1 MRKLSL
7 KLLVAKVLGKVPLG
21 TVLIVPFLVQIVG
34 TVGLVGYLSFRSGQ
48 KAVETLI
55 MDLGE
60 EVSDRIE
67 QNVLSFLD
75 KPHLLLQTTLG
86 ASKSGKL
93 NLDDFQQLQCS
104 FLAQV
109 QQPSSFNHLG
119 FGNEKGELLSVEHLE
134 SAIGSEIVVKVKDE
148 STGSQRI
155 TYGLDHQCN
164 RTELL
169 KKKKYD
175 PRSRDWYKAAVA
187 AEKPTWSPL
196 YRSVLHQE
204 IEVSASAPVYS
215 QAGELLGVFYS
226 ELTLSAITDFLDN
239 LTISPSGQ
247 AFIIECSG
255 EMVASTLGLPFD
267 IAQEE
272 EPEQLEA
279 IASNQPLI
287 RATAQKLLE
296 QFGSFNQIKEK
307 GSFALDPLTDLP
319 NRALFLERLEQAIN
333 RAKRRSDYLF
343 AVLFLDCD
351 RFKIVNDSLGHLR
364 GDQLLIAVARRLE
377 SCLRSIDMLARFG
390 GDEFAI
396 LLEEIEDIH
405 DATTA
410 AKRFRKALSLPF
422 PIDRH
427 TLFFNASIGI
437 VLGTK
442 EYEHPEALL
451 RDADTAMYQAKK
463 LSQAGYQ
470 VFDSEMHARARRNL
484 SLETDLKLAM
494 ARKDF
499 VLYYQPLLELTTGCL
514 TGFEVLLRWI
524 HPEQGL
530 ISPVEFIPL
539 AEETGLIV
547 PMGMWVLREACH
559 QLQTWQNQGLA
570 QSPVK
575 LSVNLSAKQFL
586 QPDLVEQID
595 QILAETQ
602 LDSSSLKLEITES
615 AFADND
621 RWAGKSLQ
629 RLRNRQI
636 QLLIDDF
643 GTGYSSLSYLHRF
656 PVDGLKID
664 RSFIRPLSEDGRH
677 LKIVQALVSLA
688 HHLDLSVTAEGI
700 ETTQQLAQLRAL
712 GCSEGQGYFLSQPLP
727 PSEAEAFLADEQ
739 YKYHTS
745 PTL

>member
-1 MRKLSL
+1 MNSIKAQTTKGNILIVDDNLDSLSL
-7 KLLVAKVLGKVPLG
+7 LSTILREEGYKVRKAINGQMALMGAQAEVPDLILLDIMMPEPDGYQVCQQLKALPLTREIPVIFLSALDEPLDKVKAFKIGGVDYITKPFQCQEVLARIENQMNLQAAKAEIYRLNQDLER
-21 TVLIVPFLVQIVG
+21 LVQQR
-34 TVGLVGYLSFRSGQ
+34 T
-48 KAVETLI
+48 A
-55 MDLGE
+55 
-60 EVSDRIE
+60 
-67 QNVLSFLD
+67 
-75 KPHLLLQTTLG
+75 
-86 ASKSGKL
+86 
-93 NLDDFQQLQCS
+93 QL
-104 FLAQV
+104 
-109 QQPSSFNHLG
+109 
-119 FGNEKGELLSVEHLE
+119 EREITEH
-134 SAIGSEIVVKVKDE
+134 K
-148 STGSQRI
+148 
-155 TYGLDHQCN
+155 
-164 RTELL
+164 RT
-169 KKKKYD
+169 
-175 PRSRDWYKAAVA
+175 
-187 AEKPTWSPL
+187 
-196 YRSVLHQE
+196 Q
-204 IEVSASAPVYS
+204 
-215 QAGELLGVFYS
+215 
-226 ELTLSAITDFLDN
+226 
-239 LTISPSGQ
+239 
-247 AFIIECSG
+247 
-255 EMVASTLGLPFD
+255 
-267 IAQEE
+267 
-272 EPEQLEA
+272 EQLRQMA
-279 IASNQPLI
+279 
-287 RATAQKLLE
+287 
-296 QFGSFNQIKEK
+296 FH
-307 GSFALDPLTDLP
+307 DPLTDLP

-351 RFKIVNDSLGHLR
+351 RFKVVNDSLGHLR

-396 LLEEIEDIH
+396 LLEEIEEGS

-410 AKRFRKALSLPF
+410 AKRLREALSLPF
-422 PIDRH
+422 PIDQY

-463 LSQAGYQ
+463 LGQAGYQ

-595 QILAETQ
+595 RILAETQ
-602 LDSSSLKLEITES
+602 LDSGSLKLEITES

-621 RWAGKSLQ
+621 RWARESLQ

-712 GCSEGQGYFLSQPLP
+712 GCSEGQGYFLSQPLS